1 MALMQSHCTGT
12 YMLLRLF
19 PLLAL
24 AVLTARAAEPAPLPF
39 NPGATGLEYIDTS
52 FENAS
57 PCWYEQAPD
66 GTIDVHLLY
75 DHERASPNRAAGHMH
90 LLLHGRPGAKLT
102 LEFKDLDNVWN
113 GVKKSVAPDIRAMA
127 ISQDGKTWTS

>member
-1 MALMQSHCTGT
+1 
-12 YMLLRLF
+12 MLIRSLC
-19 PLLAL
+19 LLAL
-24 AVLTARAAEPAPLPF
+24 LAFTARGAEPAPLPF
-39 NPGATGLEYIDTS
+39 TPGATGLEYIDTS

-75 DHERASPNRAAGHMH
+75 DQERASPNRAAGHIH
-90 LLLHGRPGAKLT
+90 LLLHGKPGSKLI

-113 GVKKSVAPDIRAMA
+113 GVQKSVAPDIRSMA
-127 ISQDGKTWTS
+127 ISADGRR

>member
-1 MALMQSHCTGT
+1 MQLQCTAT
-12 YMLLRLF
+12 YMLLRCLS
-19 PLLAL
+19 LLAL
-24 AVLTARAAEPAPLPF
+24 AVLTARAAEPVPLPF
-39 NPGATGLEYIDTS
+39 TPGATGLEYIDTS

-75 DHERASPNRAAGHMH
+75 DHERASPNRAAGHIH
-90 LLLHGRPGAKLT
+90 VLLHGKPGSKLT

-113 GVKKSVAPDIRAMA
+113 GVRSSVAPAIKAMS
-127 ISQDGKTWTS
+127 ISEDGRTW